1 MTATTSNLCPA
12 FVVGQAKPPAVPD
25 LRDFGNGLL
34 PEQRAMMTVMGVVAQ
49 SANVPDGLIE
59 CIAERFSP
67 DKIILFGSCARG
79 DAGPES
85 DIDLLVLF
93 REVADPHKRAAELYA
108 SLVDFPRATDVVVS
122 TTSRFERYRDVV
134 NTVYWPA
141 SREGKVLYERT
152 A

>member
-1 MTATTSNLCPA
+1 MT
-12 FVVGQAKPPAVPD
+12 
-25 LRDFGNGLL
+25 
-34 PEQRAMMTVMGVVAQ
+34 TVMSVVAQ

-59 CIAERFSP
+59 RIAERFSP

-93 REVADPHKRAAELYA
+93 RELADPHKRAAELYV
-108 SLVDFPRATDVVVS
+108 SLVDFPGATDIVVS